1 MASNTQLLTADAK
14 NRALRTFVQSLTLD
28 VVIAIIAVLIPLL
41 QNANSFGDFEW
52 SIIAFS
58 LIKTAALTAFSFI
71 MRRFLDPSPIPT
83 PTPPEHPGEPAD
95 DTPAVVPQRAA
106 YAVPEDYPAD
116 TDDQLPPDEGDGRRL
131 S

>member
-14 NRALRTFVQSLTLD
+14 NRAVRTLLQNLTLD
-28 VVIAIIAVLIPLL
+28 VVVAVVAVLVPLL

-71 MRRFLDPSPIPT
+71 MRRFLDPCPI
-83 PTPPEHPGEPAD
+83 AAA
-95 DTPAVVPQRAA
+95 TPAREARIPRGASRRHPRSAAAACRVRRTGGLPRRHQRRA
-106 YAVPEDYPAD
+106 
-116 TDDQLPPDEGDGRRL
+116 PPG
-131 S
+131 